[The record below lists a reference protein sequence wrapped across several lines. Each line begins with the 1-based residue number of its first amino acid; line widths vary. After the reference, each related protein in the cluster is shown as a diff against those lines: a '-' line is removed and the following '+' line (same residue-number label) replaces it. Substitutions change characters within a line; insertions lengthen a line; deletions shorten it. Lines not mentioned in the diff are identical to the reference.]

1 MAGWTI
7 IVYILFPVP
16 LFSLLLLCLPFPGS
30 VGKQLRKGILGL
42 IDKVLFSRV
51 LGGFSL
57 YQLCLVLSAIL
68 FLVSCYETARAAT
81 KLEEARGI
89 ILDMKE
95 DRLRCQKWRSERN
108 FWLTMMSSV
117 LWLVLYRVHNMSKE
131 ILFLRTEIA
140 DKEKAK

>member
-1 MAGWTI
+1 M
-7 IVYILFPVP
+7 
-16 LFSLLLLCLPFPGS
+16 
-30 VGKQLRKGILGL
+30 
-42 IDKVLFSRV
+42 
-51 LGGFSL
+51 
-57 YQLCLVLSAIL
+57 YQLCVLLSAIL

-117 LWLVLYRVHNMSKE
+117 LWLVLYRVHHMAKE
-131 ILFLRTEIA
+131 LLALKNEVA
-140 DKEKAK
+140 DKEKTR